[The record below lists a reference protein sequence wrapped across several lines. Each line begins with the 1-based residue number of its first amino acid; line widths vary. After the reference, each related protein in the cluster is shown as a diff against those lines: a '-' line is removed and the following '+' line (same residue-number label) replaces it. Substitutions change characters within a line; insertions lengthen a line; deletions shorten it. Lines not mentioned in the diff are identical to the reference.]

1 LLLPHFDPLRKR
13 PFPPSETSH
22 NGKAM
27 YPNRIRNKLTI
38 VIYVNDFLRRE
49 EKAVKNQC
57 VGRMLGREKNGEF
70 RTYIKKKSVLITY
83 KKLAVEKKVESLW

>member
-1 LLLPHFDPLRKR
+1 LLLPHLDPLRKR
-13 PFPPSETSH
+13 PFPPSEISH

-57 VGRMLGREKNGEF
+57 VEALIVGLR
-70 RTYIKKKSVLITY
+70 KSSVKRAKAGAIRRNL
-83 KKLAVEKKVESLW
+83 